1 MDEGDIN
8 ELIKKHSIEVTA
20 DELKELLT
28 QQHTKVLQEKGD
40 AEEAISTSE
49 IKEISFKRNTQKSC
63 DGAGDGAI

>member
-1 MDEGDIN
+1 MYMDEGDIN

-28 QQHTKVLQEKGD
+28 QQHTKEKGD